1 MWSAL
6 LVVAF
11 LGVCGVLIWLSRR
24 VEPHWVSKD
33 GQRFT
38 CRVADLSPQRG
49 GHAGSWNE
57 ARVAVNGDALT
68 VAIKPKAFQPRA
80 RRTVLVLP
88 VVGRTDSDR
97 GGIIIYLLGGTSP
110 MALRVPK
117 RSRAVNTLDRL
128 AARSSR

>member
-11 LGVCGVLIWLSRR
+11 LAGCGVLIWLSRR

-49 GHAGSWNE
+49 HAGSWNE
-57 ARVAVNGDALT
+57 ARVAVNGDALS
-68 VAIKPKAFQPRA
+68 VAIKPKAFQPRG

-97 GGIIIYLLGGTSP
+97 SGIIIYLLGGASP

-117 RSRAVNTLDRL
+117 RSRAVNTLDQL

>member
-6 LVVAF
+6 LIVAF
-11 LGVCGVLIWLSRR
+11 LGGCAVLIWLSRR

-33 GQRFT
+33 GRRFT

-49 GHAGSWNE
+49 QAGSWCD

-68 VAIKPKAFQPRA
+68 VAVKPRAFQPRG
-80 RRTVLVLP
+80 RRQVLVLP
-88 VVGRTDSDR
+88 VVGRTDIDR
-97 GGIIIYLLGGTSP
+97 GGVIVYLLGGASP

-117 RSRAVNTLDRL
+117 RSRAVATLDEL
-128 AARSSR
+128 AARNHR